1 MWVKSLCWIPSTSTV
16 LYVNYIS
23 KPKVE
28 NKKKIIR
35 IEVRMK
41 DMGLDKITQKEKIK
55 IEKMDWKQGLE
66 KVPNV
71 RGR

>member
-1 MWVKSLCWIPSTSTV
+1 
-16 LYVNYIS
+16 
-23 KPKVE
+23 
-28 NKKKIIR
+28 
-35 IEVRMK
+35 MK

-55 IEKMDWKQGLE
+55 LEKMDWKQGLE